1 MLLGYIKKVY
11 CRISKLV
18 SVDMGICLS
27 NASGE
32 IHEKKDSQENL
43 VYYEE
48 KISTNEIQRLGS
60 LYSHEGS
67 KGLNQDAA
75 IVYEV
80 SYLIPLQ
87 RKNK

>member
-1 MLLGYIKKVY
+1 
-11 CRISKLV
+11 
-18 SVDMGICLS
+18 MGICLS

-60 LYSHEGS
+60 LYSQEGS

-75 IVYEV
+75 IVYQV

-87 RKNK
+87 RNKNQLCLRPYCFVGYFLLF